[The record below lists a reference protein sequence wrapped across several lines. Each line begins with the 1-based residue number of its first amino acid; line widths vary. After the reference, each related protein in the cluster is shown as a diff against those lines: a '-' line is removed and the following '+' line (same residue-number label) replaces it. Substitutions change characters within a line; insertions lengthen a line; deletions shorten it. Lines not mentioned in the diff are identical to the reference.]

1 MASKIIKSF
10 DLDLSDIPAA
20 GESRAFSII
29 GDLNA
34 EFRLEIRRNGSDY
47 YNFITNTF
55 SSTKAVLESTVQDVG
70 GYNDTITFPAVVG
83 SDDTYDIYLFATG
96 DTEHDEYNEV
106 RFGDGS
112 IDINSTS
119 GSNSLLLKKVVYQYA
134 TQLITITTIS
144 QDGTVEVG
152 SQVNDTVTVSRG
164 SAADKQS
171 FEIKCSVTTN
181 TKSYQILKQPSHT
194 DFVGIND
201 FVVGD
206 PLPID
211 QENIYPTARAVF
223 TGDDVN
229 GAVTSGNVVRMS
241 NTDLSEVIE
250 VGDKIT
256 ASRTTDVLDGH
267 VGDAEIHLT
276 VGECNTRMSVGDQIT
291 SAAGN
296 LKIDSRVYLVKAVNV
311 DGTATRFEIGDEG
324 GGAAPADVVAE
335 LDGGVSVI
343 FNPKVNRSLTT
354 VTVVETSGTATD
366 FTMSQDIQFI
376 HGATLTFTPAKY
388 YRWEVNNIN
397 NIIEGMFILPGNAVM
412 VADST
417 VSEYLQTVTLF
428 ENTDQEQVLIKKQ
441 VPALSTLGKKPTI
454 TNGLVTTQPGAVV
467 FDKAQPK
474 ALSTTTIKIGGY
486 GEQQI
491 QHVSGYE
498 LKLTNLQLTLNTVT
512 TTTTSAVNN
521 STSVPVAE
529 RNGIINTVS
538 SVSGIG
544 INPNLADPTVSSGGG
559 ATGAGTVVL
568 SAAQTLENGA
578 SLTFANGGQTATITG
593 EIEVIKAGPSAL
605 TLYLDVKNLLSIT

>member
-34 EFRLEIRRNGSDY
+34 EFRLEIRRNSSDY

-55 SSTKAVLESTVQDVG
+55 SSTKAVLESTVQDFG

-96 DTEHDEYNEV
+96 DTEHNEYNEV

-144 QDGTVEVG
+144 QDSTIETG
-152 SQVNDTVTVSRG
+152 SRVNDTVTVSRG
-164 SAADKQS
+164 SAADNQS
-171 FEIKCSVTTN
+171 FEIKCSVTTS
-181 TKSYQILKQPSHT
+181 TKSYQILKQPLHT
-194 DFVGIND
+194 DFLALNS

-223 TGDDVN
+223 TGDDVD
-229 GAVTSGNVVRMS
+229 GAVTSGPVVRMS

-256 ASRTTDVLDGH
+256 ASTTTDVLDNH
-267 VGDAEIHLT
+267 VGGSSKIYLT
-276 VGECNTRMSVGDQIT
+276 VGEYSNRMSVGDQIT
-291 SAAGN
+291 STAGN
-296 LKIDSRVYLVKAVNV
+296 LKIDSGVYLVKAVNLGG
-311 DGTATRFEIGDEG
+311 DATHFEIGDEAG
-324 GGAAPADVVAE
+324 SVAPSDIVEE
-335 LDGGVSVI
+335 LNGGVSVI
-343 FNPKVNRSLTT
+343 FSPKVNRSLTT
-354 VTVVETSGTATD
+354 VTVVESGAATD
-366 FTMSQDIQFI
+366 FRMSQDIQFI
-376 HGATLTFTPAKY
+376 HGATLTFTPEKH

-397 NIIEGMFILPGNAVM
+397 NIVEGMFILPGNTVM
-412 VADST
+412 VANST

-441 VPALSTLGKKPTI
+441 IPALSTLGKKPTI

-467 FDKAQPK
+467 FNNAQPK
-474 ALSTTTIKIGGY
+474 ALNTTTIKIGGY

-491 QHVSGYE
+491 QRVSGYE

-593 EIEVIKAGPSAL
+593 DIEVIKAGPSAL

>member
-605 TLYLDVKNLLSIT
+605 ILYLDVKNLLSIT